1 METMTV
7 QTQETETTSKIAK
20 EVWNKPGFETIG
32 VDMTAN
38 GAVPAT
44 IDTASMS

>member
-1 METMTV
+1 MVEVQEKVERSLETV
-7 QTQETETTSKIAK
+7 K

-38 GAVPAT
+38 GINP
-44 IDTASMS
+44 TAADSLSVS